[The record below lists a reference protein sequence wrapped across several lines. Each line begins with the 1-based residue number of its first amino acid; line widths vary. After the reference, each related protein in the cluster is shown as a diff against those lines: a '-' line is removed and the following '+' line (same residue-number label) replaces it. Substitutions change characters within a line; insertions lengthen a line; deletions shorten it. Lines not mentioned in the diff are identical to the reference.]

1 MPLSARCKLITS
13 KATLTHT
20 HTHTGWGREREI
32 RLQTDIRTLK
42 CQQAIDARRAR
53 LPRYPSRHLS
63 LLSAKQQWPLNYVW
77 ARPFVCDSLS
87 VSVCECICGCVL
99 ASVCLGRQQTR
110 VCLTLLLWSRHLLAR
125 LANSASFELS
135 CSLCLLASSH
145 FDSTLDAIIR
155 THIPKHIS
163 HIYRSI
169 LPKCP
174 CDSCRP
180 CRRPTGC

>member
-13 KATLTHT
+13 KATLMRR
-20 HTHTGWGREREI
+20 GRGREI

-42 CQQAIDARRAR
+42 CQQAIDARQTRQ
-53 LPRYPSRHLS
+53 PRYPSRHLS

-77 ARPFVCDSLS
+77 ARPFVCDSPSVCVYVS
-87 VSVCECICGCVL
+87 VSVL